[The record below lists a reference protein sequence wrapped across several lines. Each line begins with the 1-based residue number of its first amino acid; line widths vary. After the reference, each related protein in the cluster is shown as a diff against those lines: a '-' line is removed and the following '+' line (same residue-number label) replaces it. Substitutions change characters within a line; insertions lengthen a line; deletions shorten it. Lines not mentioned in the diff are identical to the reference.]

1 MSVPLRIEL
10 IPLRILIY
18 NINLL
23 GHKKVHVAYGSWSYT
38 TRFWDWRPTVFPK
51 SCCHHDFKLFR
62 WTAVIMYI
70 IEDGGKHE
78 VRMARTNLGLL
89 FTHLVKKAW
98 KNLSVKSKIVR
109 KSSLKL
115 TFSLDDCRKAD
126 FARPNSEPY
135 CLEYLPS

>member
-1 MSVPLRIEL
+1 MLPTAPGLTPLGFGIGGPRFFLRVAVTMILNCSVEL
-10 IPLRILIY
+10 
-18 NINLL
+18 
-23 GHKKVHVAYGSWSYT
+23 
-38 TRFWDWRPTVFPK
+38 
-51 SCCHHDFKLFR
+51 
-62 WTAVIMYI
+62 AVIIYI

-115 TFSLDDCRKAD
+115 TFILDDCRKAD